1 MLAMTAMLT
10 IRRDQLVALCQKYR
24 VRRLDVFGSAARD
37 DFNEQSSDIDLL
49 VEFDDMPFA
58 DRGDAYLGLLT
69 DAEELLGR
77 HVDLVEVGAV
87 RNPYLREGIEASR
100 QLLYAA

>member
-1 MLAMTAMLT
+1 MPPMTGMLSV
-10 IRRDQLVALCQKYR
+10 RREQLVALCQKYG

-37 DFNEQSSDIDLL
+37 DFDEQSSDIDLL
-49 VEFDDMPFA
+49 VEFEEMSYP

-69 DAEELLGR
+69 DAEALLGR

-87 RNPYLREGIEASR
+87 RNPYLCRGIEASR
-100 QLLYAA
+100 QVLYAA

>member
-1 MLAMTAMLT
+1 MTAIVT
-10 IRRDQLVALCQKYR
+10 VQREQLVALCQKYR

-37 DFNEQSSDIDLL
+37 DFDDRSSDIDLL
-49 VEFDDMPFA
+49 VEFEEMSFA

-69 DAEELLGR
+69 AAEALLGR
-77 HVDLVEVGAV
+77 HVDLVEVSAV
-87 RNPYLREGIEASR
+87 RNPYLRQGIEASR

>member
-1 MLAMTAMLT
+1 MPPMTGMLT
-10 IRRDQLVALCQKYR
+10 VRREQLVALCQKYG

-37 DFNEQSSDIDLL
+37 DFDEQSSDIDLL
-49 VEFDDMPFA
+49 VEFEEMSYP

-69 DAEELLGR
+69 DSEALLGR

-87 RNPYLREGIEASR
+87 RNPYLRRGIEASR
-100 QLLYAA
+100 QVLYAA